1 MNIVDVG
8 NRVNAKVDALLKQ
21 LPIGITLTPIYDQ
34 AAVVDESVDGFI
46 NNLVMSVA
54 VVTLTLCL
62 FMGWRSGIVV
72 GSVLLVTVLGT
83 ILIMWLMD
91 IQLQRI
97 SLGAMVIA
105 MGMLVDNAIV
115 VAEGMML
122 RMATG
127 ATAKEAASFIVK
139 RHAVA
144 ATWRHG
150 NRYCCLLG
158 HWFV

>member
-8 NRVNAKVDALLKQ
+8 TRVNAKVDHLLNT
-21 LPIGITLTPIYDQ
+21 LPVGITLTPIYDQ

-46 NNLVMSVA
+46 ANLVMSVV

-62 FMGWRSGIVV
+62 FMGWRSGVVV
-72 GSVLLVTVLGT
+72 GAVLLVTVLGT

-105 MGMLVDNAIV
+105 MDPIV
-115 VAEGMML
+115 APGWQP
-122 RMATG
+122 ATIR
-127 ATAKEAASFIVK
+127 A
-139 RHAVA
+139 RA
-144 ATWRHG
+144 ATRVPAG
-150 NRYCCLLG
+150 LAVRAA
-158 HWFV
+158 VPDS